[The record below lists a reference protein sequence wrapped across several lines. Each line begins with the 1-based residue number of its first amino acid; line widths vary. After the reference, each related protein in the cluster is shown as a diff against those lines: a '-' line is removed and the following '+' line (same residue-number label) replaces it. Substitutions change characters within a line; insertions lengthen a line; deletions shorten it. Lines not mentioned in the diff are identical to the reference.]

1 MSPQPEADSFEEEIA
16 RPRRVALY
24 GAIGVGVVLL
34 LFIGMLATRK
44 PATDRVVGTPL
55 LDKLAPAITGITI
68 TGATFDLDRM
78 RGEWVVV
85 NFFATW
91 CIPCQQEHPELL
103 SFSRR
108 HALLGDASVVTV
120 VFGDTPDEV
129 RAFFAEKGG
138 DWPVVVGDE
147 GRIALDYGVAAVPES
162 FLVDPAGFVR
172 AKIVGGV
179 TSAGLDRI
187 LARVSGSGS

>member
-1 MSPQPEADSFEEEIA
+1 MDRVDDIEAR
-16 RPRRVALY
+16 RPRRTAPFVAL
-24 GAIGVGVVLL
+24 AVGVVLL
-34 LFIGMLATRK
+34 VFIGVLATRK
-44 PATDRVVGTPL
+44 AATDRVVSTPL
-55 LDKLAPAITGITI
+55 LDKLAPAITGT
-68 TGATFDLDRM
+68 TLAGDSFDLDRL

-91 CIPCQQEHPELL
+91 CIPCRQEHPELV

-108 HALLGDASVVTV
+108 HAQTGDASVVTV
-120 VFGDTPDEV
+120 VFGDTADAV

-138 DWPVVVGDE
+138 DWPVVIGDE
-147 GRIALDYGVAAVPES
+147 GRIALDYGVAGVPES

-179 TSAGLDRI
+179 TSTGLDRI
-187 LARVSGSGS
+187 LMQASGGGS